1 MQKCNSSLQTFAQ
14 LLKQYYCMY
23 VSIPKPMVDLLHCF
37 LSPKDITNGIILNHN
52 NSVLLINLY
61 FGGKEGALPLVL

>member
-1 MQKCNSSLQTFAQ
+1 MQTCNSSLQTFGQ

-37 LSPKDITNGIILNHN
+37 LSPKDITNGLVLNHN
-52 NSVLLINLY
+52 NSVLLINLD
-61 FGGKEGALPLVL
+61 FGEKEDTLPLAL